1 MITKKKGF
9 TMSDGCKFALCVA
22 FVCLI
27 YPPMLGY
34 VFGMGM
40 FFVGAYIIY
49 SIIGGDA
56 GFFG

>member
-1 MITKKKGF
+1 
-9 TMSDGCKFALCVA
+9 MSDGCKFALCVA
-22 FVCLI
+22 VVCLI

-40 FFVGAYIIY
+40 FFVGAYILY
-49 SIIGGDA
+49 LLIGGNA